1 MLCSDKAQPVL
12 YLTEWTLNE
21 VTFLNCIISVL
32 AINLGFIL
40 MVIERLAEML
50 VHTAGHDWLTGEM
63 NRRNIERVAE
73 ASTLKAVKFR

>member
-1 MLCSDKAQPVL
+1 M
-12 YLTEWTLNE
+12 
-21 VTFLNCIISVL
+21 L
-32 AINLGFIL
+32 AINFGFIL